1 MLHPATICR
10 RDSGIRQKLQSG
22 EEERPHFERFFLV
35 ESVLLMYLTVK
46 MNTFF
51 GKFDWAEDQMELNF
65 RKECNVTGEKK
76 EP

>member
-1 MLHPATICR
+1 MLHPATIGR

-22 EEERPHFERFFLV
+22 EEERPHFERFLLV
-35 ESVLLMYLTVK
+35 GSVLLIYLTVK
-46 MNTFF
+46 LNIFF

-65 RKECNVTGEKK
+65 GKECDVTEENK